1 MSNLGIILISHGEF
15 AKAAL
20 DSAQMITGPQE
31 DVIALALTVSKSL
44 DDFEK
49 EIADSYTQLIENHS
63 DIIVLCD
70 IYGGTPFNALSRC
83 MLKGMKMIG
92 FTGLNLPVL
101 IDLLLS
107 REISGEEAKV
117 KIMETHAIACCPV
130 EVAFIEE
137 SDDLSDL

>member
-117 KIMETHAIACCPV
+117 KIMETHAIACSPV

>member
-1 MSNLGIILISHGEF
+1 MSNLGIILISHSEF

-49 EIADSYTQLIENHS
+49 EIADSYTQLIDNHS

-107 REISGEEAKV
+107 RELSGEEAKV
-117 KIMETHAIACCPV
+117 KIMETHAIACSPV

-137 SDDLSDL
+137 NDDLSDL

>member
-107 REISGEEAKV
+107 LEISGEEAKV
-117 KIMETHAIACCPV
+117 KIMETHAIACSPV

>member
-1 MSNLGIILISHGEF
+1 MNTLGIILISHGEF
-15 AKAAL
+15 ARAAL
-20 DSAQMITGPQE
+20 DSAQMIAGPQE

-44 DDFEK
+44 DEFEK
-49 EIADSYTQLIENHS
+49 EIADSYNQLILNHQ

-83 MLKGMKMIG
+83 MLKGMSMIG

-107 REISGEEAKV
+107 RELSGEEAKV
-117 KIMETHAIACCPV
+117 KIMETHAIACMPV
-130 EVAFIEE
+130 NVTFVE
-137 SDDLSDL
+137 DDDDISDL